1 VVVLLHWPS
10 RNIANDGGAVRSRM
24 PGNDDVISE
33 LAVGDAPSFVADKLG
48 VRKPPDG
55 NLVRWRFFNDNELSR
70 RDLSFEPLLL
80 LLLLVLLLD
89 DELDTLGGMH
99 ELASALLSAIVAGGS
114 TTELEKLSCVCNV
127 RERWMDG
134 KTQQTN
140 KKWEDTENHYMPLR
154 CLPISCLSS
163 LLSSFSLPCFILLY
177 FSSFP
182 SASLNHLLLSFA
194 SHSWSTVVSGGERT
208 SHTKRQKSERESER
222 ERECV

>member
-1 VVVLLHWPS
+1 
-10 RNIANDGGAVRSRM
+10 M

-80 LLLLVLLLD
+80 LLLLLLLVLLLD

-127 RERWMDG
+127 
-134 KTQQTN
+134 
-140 KKWEDTENHYMPLR
+140 
-154 CLPISCLSS
+154 
-163 LLSSFSLPCFILLY
+163 
-177 FSSFP
+177 
-182 SASLNHLLLSFA
+182 
-194 SHSWSTVVSGGERT
+194 
-208 SHTKRQKSERESER
+208 
-222 ERECV
+222 